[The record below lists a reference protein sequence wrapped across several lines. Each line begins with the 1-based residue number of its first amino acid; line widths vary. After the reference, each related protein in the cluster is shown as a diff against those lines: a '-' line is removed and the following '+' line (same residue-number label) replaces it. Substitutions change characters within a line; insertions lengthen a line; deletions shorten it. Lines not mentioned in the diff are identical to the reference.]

1 MNELQRFAQKTRANF
16 SDGFLEKISQKIHYR
31 RDHVLWGAAQARS
44 GSTSTASPS
53 TWAGAPWRSTAPPR
67 TSRPPRS
74 EARGIRSPT
83 PAFFGC
89 IQEET
94 SCIKTEHFSDKDM
107 CPRKT
112 NESSKYTSRNI
123 ARKIIVGVRYVWV
136 AYRFGDTT
144 LALEQIVDPCGAGAQ
159 PSLAGKAGWYV
170 RSGHKVS
177 HSDNA
182 SLGVSPSIF
191 SW

>member
-1 MNELQRFAQKTRANF
+1 MDFWRRFPRRFTI
-16 SDGFLEKISQKIHYR
+16 GETMYCGGPHR
-31 RDHVLWGAAQARS
+31 RDRVLPQR
-44 GSTSTASPS
+44 P
-53 TWAGAPWRSTAPPR
+53 APRPGLERRGDRRLRRGRQDRRVRRRGVSV
-67 TSRPPRS
+67 RPP
-74 EARGIRSPT
+74 PL
-83 PAFFGC
+83 FFGC